1 MERML
6 ILNASPRAPRS
17 HSRIYARMLADAWK
31 GSALCQEV
39 RPGCHSAIRQA
50 IGEADALVL
59 VFPLYADSLPVPLLR
74 LFKELEACPPCR
86 RPAVSV
92 VVNCGFLEPFQ
103 NDIAVEMVRLF
114 CRRNGY
120 PFAAALEIAS
130 GEAILPVFGGAGPPP
145 PGPGHPPGRTPG
157 VPGHH
162 APAQTGLSPG
172 LHRLLDRLRPPVR
185 RQPPADGLDG
195 DRARPALPLTNRRRG
210 CTIP

>member
-1 MERML
+1 MERLL
-6 ILNASPRAPRS
+6 ILNASPRA
-17 HSRIYARMLADAWK
+17 
-31 GSALCQEV
+31 
-39 RPGCHSAIRQA
+39 
-50 IGEADALVL
+50 ADALVL

-120 PFAAALEIAS
+120 PFAAAR
-130 GEAILPVFGGAGPPP
+130 GPGDCQRRGHPGHPLPVFGGAGPPP

-195 DRARPALPLTNRRRG
+195 DRVRPALPLTNRRRG